1 MEQEI
6 LKKVLDKPP
15 KIVYTLTQCN
25 NERIYYM
32 ASLKNKLRKKHFD
45 TQFRMKK
52 KMDKLAAYDL
62 EYAQSYDINEILSG
76 NEAYQEFV
84 SNKNYEY

>member
-1 MEQEI
+1 
-6 LKKVLDKPP
+6 
-15 KIVYTLTQCN
+15 
-25 NERIYYM
+25 M
-32 ASLKNKLRKKHFD
+32 ATLKNKIRKKHFD

-62 EYAQSYDINEILSG
+62 EYAQSYDIDEILSG

-84 SNKNYEY
+84 SEKNNGY

>member
-1 MEQEI
+1 MRKDI
-6 LKKVLDKPP
+6 LHMA
-15 KIVYTLTQCN
+15 TLKT
-25 NERIYYM
+25 
-32 ASLKNKLRKKHFD
+32 KLRKKHFD

-52 KMDKLAAYDL
+52 RMEKIAAYDL
-62 EYAQSYDINEILSG
+62 EYAQSYDISEILSG

>member
-1 MEQEI
+1 
-6 LKKVLDKPP
+6 
-15 KIVYTLTQCN
+15 
-25 NERIYYM
+25 M

-52 KMDKLAAYDL
+52 KMEKLAAYDL

-84 SNKNYEY
+84 SEKNNGY

>member
-1 MEQEI
+1 
-6 LKKVLDKPP
+6 
-15 KIVYTLTQCN
+15 
-25 NERIYYM
+25 M

-52 KMDKLAAYDL
+52 KMEKLAAYDL

-84 SNKNYEY
+84 SEKNNG

>member
-1 MEQEI
+1 
-6 LKKVLDKPP
+6 
-15 KIVYTLTQCN
+15 
-25 NERIYYM
+25 M

-52 KMDKLAAYDL
+52 KMEKQASYDL

-76 NEAYQEFV
+76 NEAYQEFM
-84 SNKNYEY
+84 SEKNNGY

>member
-1 MEQEI
+1 
-6 LKKVLDKPP
+6 
-15 KIVYTLTQCN
+15 
-25 NERIYYM
+25 M
-32 ASLKNKLRKKHFD
+32 ATLKNKIRKKHFD

-52 KMDKLAAYDL
+52 KMEKLAAYDL
-62 EYAQSYDINEILSG
+62 EYAQSYDINEILSD

>member
-1 MEQEI
+1 MEKQ
-6 LKKVLDKPP
+6 
-15 KIVYTLTQCN
+15 
-25 NERIYYM
+25 
-32 ASLKNKLRKKHFD
+32 
-45 TQFRMKK
+45 
-52 KMDKLAAYDL
+52 AAYDL

>member
-1 MEQEI
+1 
-6 LKKVLDKPP
+6 
-15 KIVYTLTQCN
+15 
-25 NERIYYM
+25 M

-76 NEAYQEFV
+76 NEAYQEFL
-84 SNKNYEY
+84 SEKNNGY

>member
-1 MEQEI
+1 
-6 LKKVLDKPP
+6 
-15 KIVYTLTQCN
+15 
-25 NERIYYM
+25 M

-52 KMDKLAAYDL
+52 KMEKLAAYDL
-62 EYAQSYDINEILSG
+62 EYAQSYDIDEILSG

-84 SNKNYEY
+84 SEKNNGY

>member
-1 MEQEI
+1 
-6 LKKVLDKPP
+6 
-15 KIVYTLTQCN
+15 
-25 NERIYYM
+25 M

-84 SNKNYEY
+84 SEKNNGY

>member
-1 MEQEI
+1 MEN
-6 LKKVLDKPP
+6 LKKS
-15 KIVYTLTQCN
+15 LTVIDYLCILIKCN
-25 NERIYYM
+25 NEKGYSNM
-32 ASLKNKLRKKHFD
+32 ATLKTKLRKKHFD

-52 KMDKLAAYDL
+52 RMEKIAAYDL
-62 EYAQSYDINEILSG
+62 EYAQSYDISEILSG

>member
-1 MEQEI
+1 
-6 LKKVLDKPP
+6 
-15 KIVYTLTQCN
+15 
-25 NERIYYM
+25 M

-52 KMDKLAAYDL
+52 KMEKQAAYDL
-62 EYAQSYDINEILSG
+62 EDAQSYEINEILAG
-76 NEAYQEFV
+76 NDEYQEFV

>member
-1 MEQEI
+1 M
-6 LKKVLDKPP
+6 K
-15 KIVYTLTQCN
+15 T
-25 NERIYYM
+25 
-32 ASLKNKLRKKHFD
+32 KLRKKHFD

-52 KMDKLAAYDL
+52 RMEKIAAYDL
-62 EYAQSYDINEILSG
+62 EYAQSYDISEILSG